1 MVKSGLKILLD
12 ALKGQGLTNPDDFQ
26 VGKTKLFMRDK
37 QVRPFIAFLLCALP
51 RVAKRLTQHPLYT
64 VRQIGRA
71 QADYAQ
77 GPCDHSAKGV
87 FPSKRMG
94 KAVSDSRTQIFLRA
108 SHHWLA
114 ALAGIQGA

>member
-51 RVAKRLTQHPLYT
+51 WLPIARLNTHC
-64 VRQIGRA
+64 A
-71 QADYAQ
+71 Q
-77 GPCDHSAKGV
+77 SAKLEERRLIMLKDHV
-87 FPSKRMG
+87 ITLQKVTPLPI
-94 KAVSDSRTQIFLRA
+94 A
-108 SHHWLA
+108 
-114 ALAGIQGA
+114 